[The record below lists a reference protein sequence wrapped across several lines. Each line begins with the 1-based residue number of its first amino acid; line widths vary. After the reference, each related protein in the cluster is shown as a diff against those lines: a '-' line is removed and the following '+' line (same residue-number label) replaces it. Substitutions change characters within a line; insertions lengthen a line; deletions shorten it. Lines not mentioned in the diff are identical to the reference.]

1 MRDYL
6 TVKAKQLRRAK
17 NYIRL
22 SMGDPE
28 ELCGLARDYSKRPL
42 YPIICSMDLEVADG
56 NRRLEGMLLEFG
68 PDVEVPICRT
78 DEVVDEIVK
87 LEIML
92 QSAIHTRG
100 LRHYEQ
106 FLGFSKWS
114 ELNPEATEA
123 ALAKRFDLTA
133 SSLCRILSLRKTI
146 EPIKDAA
153 RAGLIGLAEWSEF
166 AKYDPQQQHAMWA
179 ARMSGQLKGR
189 EQVARAG
196 RKARVGNMPCV
207 RSSRV
212 TIPMPSG
219 TVTLTGENLAMSE
232 IVELLGD
239 TLKEVR
245 KAAETIDDVKAFQ
258 SMMRAR
264 RAKKESAHA

>member
-6 TVKAKQLRRAK
+6 TVKAKQLRRAR
-17 NYIRL
+17 NYIRQ
-22 SMGDPE
+22 STGEPE
-28 ELCGLARDYSKRPL
+28 ELRALARDYAAHPL
-42 YPIICSMDLEVADG
+42 YPIICAMDLEVADG
-56 NRRLEGMLLEFG
+56 NRRLEAMLLEFG
-68 PDVEVPICRT
+68 PEVDVPICRT
-78 DEVVDEIVK
+78 DEVVDDSVK

-92 QSAIHTRG
+92 QSAIHTRA
-100 LRHYEQ
+100 LKHYEQ
-106 FLGFSKWS
+106 YVGFTKWL
-114 ELNPEATEA
+114 ELNPKATEA
-123 ALAKRFDLTA
+123 ALAKRLNQSA
-133 SSLCRILSLRKTI
+133 SSVCRILSLRKNI
-146 EPIKDAA
+146 QPIKDAA
-153 RAGLIGLAEWSEF
+153 QAGLIGVAEWSEF

-179 ARMSGQLKGR
+179 ARMSGQFKGR
-189 EQVARAG
+189 DQVAKAG
-196 RKARVGNMPCV
+196 RKARIGNMPCV

-212 TIPMPSG
+212 TILMPSG
-219 TVTLTGENLAMSE
+219 TVTLSGENLAMSE